1 MQLLHG
7 QQVKRKLTRISI
19 VDIALDVAIV
29 AVATW
34 MAIEMF
40 A

>member
-1 MQLLHG
+1 LHG
-7 QQVKRKLTRISI
+7 QQVKRTVTRISI

-29 AVATW
+29 GVATW

>member
-1 MQLLHG
+1 MQLLHA
-7 QQVKRKLTRISI
+7 QQLKRDLTPISV

-29 AVATW
+29 AVAIW

>member
-1 MQLLHG
+1 MELLHG
-7 QQVKRKLTRISI
+7 QQVKPKLTRISV

-29 AVATW
+29 AVAIW

>member
-1 MQLLHG
+1 MQLLHA
-7 QQVKRKLTRISI
+7 QQLKQDLTRISV

-29 AVATW
+29 AVAIW